1 MFRLIWALSVRTRY
15 YLRRYM
21 PTNILLDAIRTRRG
35 LRWGAPAMALAIP
48 YLYAA
53 SICTQLAEEGGPGW
67 LHLLVL
73 LFIWNALKFTVTGP
87 VSLILLL
94 QARARDRVA
103 RREPCCGEHPVVVE
117 ETKADE
123 RRYDERKFSV

>member
-15 YLRRYM
+15 FLRRYM

-35 LRWGAPAMALAIP
+35 LRWGVPAMVLAIP

-53 SICTQLAEEGGPGW
+53 SICAQLAEDGGPGW

-94 QARARDRVA
+94 RARARDHVA
-103 RREPCCGEHPVVVE
+103 RREPYCGKHPAVVE

>member
-15 YLRRYM
+15 FLRRYM

-35 LRWGAPAMALAIP
+35 LRWRVPAMALAIP

-53 SICTQLAEEGGPGW
+53 SICAQLAENGGPGW

-73 LFIWNALKFTVTGP
+73 LFIWNALKFAFIGP
-87 VSLILLL
+87 ISLVLLIRVRLREVSRSH
-94 QARARDRVA
+94 RAVDVGA
-103 RREPCCGEHPVVVE
+103 
-117 ETKADE
+117 AQ
-123 RRYDERKFSV
+123 